1 MSSIAFK
8 KTASE
13 KATLK
18 IVKRKYNMEKKNIP
32 AYQNKRGM
40 MLGLSI
46 SSSKL
51 DLFAKTDKTVF
62 IKLNDLL
69 KMQETVEALSFDN

>member
-1 MSSIAFK
+1 MSSIIFK

-18 IVKRKYNMEKKNIP
+18 VIKRKFNMEKRHIP
-32 AYQNKRGM
+32 AYKGKRGM
-40 MLGLSI
+40 MLGLTI

-51 DLFAKTDKTVF
+51 ELFSKTDKTVF

-69 KMQETVEALSFDN
+69 KMQETVEALSFN